1 MKRMTRIP
9 GARATAR
16 HLHSLHEELLYDQP
30 MRTQGV
36 TLAWKHLWLTVHR
49 LLSAPQHGKNW
60 LAQRVR
66 TLVEAAPG
74 ERWTLKDAAR
84 FMGYAPNYFAEL
96 FKRESGLSFHRFLM
110 DVRVRAAEE
119 ALGRGAQN
127 ITEIA
132 LTLGFSSSQHFSR
145 VFAEKTGVAPSQW
158 PKRLATAGGSS
169 RKSGKSN

>member
-1 MKRMTRIP
+1 
-9 GARATAR
+9 
-16 HLHSLHEELLYDQP
+16 
-30 MRTQGV
+30 MRNEGV

-49 LLSAPQHGKNW
+49 LLSAPRATPQHGRNW

-110 DVRVRAAEE
+110 EVRVRAAEE

-158 PKRLATAGGSS
+158 PKRLASAHGCS
-169 RKSGKSN
+169 RKSGKRNSGPGSEDCAPKTEFSAIAGS